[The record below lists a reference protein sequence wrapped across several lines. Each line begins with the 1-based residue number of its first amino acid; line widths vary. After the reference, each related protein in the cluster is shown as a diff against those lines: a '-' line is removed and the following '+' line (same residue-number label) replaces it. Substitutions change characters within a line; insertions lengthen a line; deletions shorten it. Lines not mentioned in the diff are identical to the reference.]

1 MSAVTEKELLELEKW
16 TERLIKRARAEGLD
30 FYEMRFEVVPAD
42 VLYTVGAYGMPTR
55 FSHWSFGK
63 AFHRMKTE
71 YDYNLSRIYE
81 LVVNSDPCYAFLLD
95 GNTVAQNKLVVAHV
109 LAHSD
114 FFKNNWRFAGTAH
127 FMMDNMAAHA
137 ERIARYEFRYGKEAV
152 EQLLDAALA
161 LAEQVDPHPVG
172 PPSEPDEEDEEVGET
187 RRSPPRPSTPY
198 DDLWAL
204 DELLTAQGAAGGND
218 NAQGG
223 SPSREAGASR
233 PARPV
238 GFAPGS
244 KASGREP
251 AVSSAPP
258 PGLRERRWPVRPEKD
273 ILRFIMEH
281 SEYLEPWQRDVL
293 AMVREE
299 ALYFWPQIETKIM
312 NEGWATYW
320 HVRLMRDEELDE
332 AEALEF
338 ARMHAGVIQPHRLHL
353 NPYLLGWKIFESIE
367 KRWENPSDEDRR
379 RLGLPGGQGREKIFE
394 VRELETDVGFIRN
407 YLTRDLVDEL
417 KLFTFVR
424 RGDEWQVESTGWEQ
438 VRDALAARLTNGGIP
453 FIVVEDGDYRGSG
466 ELLLRHQFDGQ
477 ELDLEHLEKTLPYVH
492 RLWGRPVHLLT
503 VVEGKET
510 LFSYD
515 GEHHRRSLD

>member
-1 MSAVTEKELLELEKW
+1 MTERELLELERW
-16 TERLIKRARAEGLD
+16 TQRLVRRARAEGLD

-42 VLYTVGAYGMPTR
+42 VLYSVGAYGMPTR

-63 AFHRMKTE
+63 AFHRLKTE

-95 GNTVAQNKLVVAHV
+95 GNTLAQNKLVVAHV

-114 FFKNNWRFAGTAH
+114 FFKNNWRFAGTSR

-137 ERIARYEFRYGKEAV
+137 ERIARYEFKYGKEAV

-172 PPSEPDEEDEEVGET
+172 PPSEPSQDEEGAQA
-187 RRSPPRPSTPY
+187 PAPARPSTPY
-198 DDLWAL
+198 DDLWEL
-204 DELLTAQGAAGGND
+204 DRFLPGSGPGGGSGAPEA
-218 NAQGG
+218 
-223 SPSREAGASR
+223 SPSRAAGAATR
-233 PARPV
+233 PGRPV
-238 GFAPGS
+238 GFVPPARGVPGRAGERAEERPAS
-244 KASGREP
+244 SGR
-251 AVSSAPP
+251 A
-258 PGLRERRWPVRPEKD
+258 RRLPRRPEKD
-273 ILRFIMEH
+273 LLRFILQH
-281 SEYLEPWQRDVL
+281 SPYLEAWQRDVL

-299 ALYFWPQIETKIM
+299 ALYFWPQIETKLM

-320 HVRLMRDEELDE
+320 HLRLMRGEDLPE

-338 ARMHAGVIQPHRLHL
+338 ARMHAGVVQPHRLQI

-367 KRWENPSDEDRR
+367 QRWERPDEEDRR

-394 VRELETDVGFIRN
+394 VRQLETDVSFVRN
-407 YLTRDLVDEL
+407 YLTRQLVEDLH
-417 KLFTFVR
+417 LFTFVR

-453 FIVVEDGDYRGSG
+453 VIVVEDGDYRGSG
-466 ELLLRHQFDGQ
+466 ELLLRHQYDGQ
-477 ELDLEHLEKTLPYVH
+477 ELDLHHLEKVLPYVFQ
-492 RLWGRPVHLLT
+492 LWGRPVHLLT

-515 GEHHRRSLD
+515 GEHHQRTLE